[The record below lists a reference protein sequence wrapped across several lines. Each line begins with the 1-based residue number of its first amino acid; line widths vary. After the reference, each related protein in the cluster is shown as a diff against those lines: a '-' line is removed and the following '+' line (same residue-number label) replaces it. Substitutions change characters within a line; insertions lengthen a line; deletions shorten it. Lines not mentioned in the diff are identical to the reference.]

1 MLPIGDENPTRIR
14 PIVNWSIIIICII
27 VYIWQT
33 SGSLTFYEYTVY
45 TYGIIPN
52 MDLFGFRFYTLVTN
66 MFLHTGWSHLMGNL
80 MFLWI
85 FGDNIEDCCGH
96 LKYLGFYLASGIIAA
111 MFWVLTEW
119 GNIYPAIGASG
130 AISGVLG
137 AYYILYPNVLVKTIV
152 GFGLFFRVTRVRAN
166 IMIGLWFLYQL
177 LLALVSGFSSIAYWA
192 HIGGFIG
199 GIVLAY
205 LLKPGLRKSPP
216 QEEYEYRYYDLDD
229 WR

>member
-14 PIVNWSIIIICII
+14 PIVNWSIIVICII

-33 SGSLTFYEYTVY
+33 SGSLSFYEYTVY

-52 MDLFGFRFYTLVTN
+52 MDLFGSRFYTLVSN
-66 MFLHTGWSHLMGNL
+66 MFMHTGWSHLMGNL

-96 LKYLGFYLASGIIAA
+96 LKYLGFYLASGMIAS

-166 IMIGLWFLYQL
+166 VMIGLWFLYQL

-205 LLKPGLRKSPP
+205 MLKPRLRKSPP
-216 QEEYEYRYYDLDD
+216 QEEYEYRYYDLND